1 MNDLMNALYYHAL
14 ARSEAYLALAPE
26 YPGHH
31 RLAGDKERK
40 LRAGLDPEQTQ
51 LLDDLMR
58 ELWLGHSAEQEA
70 LFQASLRLC
79 RELGQLI

>member
-1 MNDLMNALYYHAL
+1 
-14 ARSEAYLALAPE
+14 
-26 YPGHH
+26 
-31 RLAGDKERK
+31 
-40 LRAGLDPEQTQ
+40 
-51 LLDDLMR
+51 MR